1 MAKRHTHRCTARST
15 REQVVAGV
23 TRRHIRPR
31 RHRHIVWVAEIRP
44 TTCHSRTK
52 PPATEAANR
61 GRLKLRLDNHR
72 NDRGLRPPPHLILH
86 LRRHPFRQIKST
98 LLLGFTHHH
107 SSLHQRPSS
116 RSDIMGLYMPP
127 HIFRLTNF
135 RVPPKVEIG
144 PDGKPRLV
152 CESAG
157 EEAEPVDCKVE
168 DEMYPMPASQ
178 TWTSNT
184 VEQSF
189 AGSSLYPVG
198 SRWQAQSEANT
209 NLRPEVTWPSS
220 SSTLGSSHSGL
231 RRREGNMG
239 QEGWPSHHTQSQPS
253 RWQDSAAAT
262 SGAGPGGLYLER
274 SRARTSHHPYEE
286 TVVLPR
292 REHEALPSFNRYSSS
307 GSRENASHRVQW
319 HHRDTH
325 HGKERRM
332 SPHSPS
338 SFTSSPTLPF
348 SPHATYHPSHFSS
361 AWTSSDSHAM
371 DTPTL
376 HPISPSAYETS
387 YTSPSLSSP
396 EDFGNVEE
404 FTEA

>member
-1 MAKRHTHRCTARST
+1 MYREINERTSSRGSHKKAYPAEEAQAHSLGRRNSPDHMPLAYKTSSHGSSEQGTFKVGGLIKKTITVTIEGSDLHLISYYTSEDIRS
-15 REQVVAGV
+15 
-23 TRRHIRPR
+23 
-31 RHRHIVWVAEIRP
+31 
-44 TTCHSRTK
+44 
-52 PPATEAANR
+52 
-61 GRLKLRLDNHR
+61 GRLK
-72 NDRGLRPPPHLILH
+72 
-86 LRRHPFRQIKST
+86 
-98 LLLGFTHHH
+98 
-107 SSLHQRPSS
+107 RPSS